1 MHNDKEKKC
10 ALCESLMAT
19 NSELSICSVCLGY
32 ADCCVGL
39 ESCLIEYN
47 AYSTIFNV
55 SVTVII
61 PMTSPLSPTRTHF
74 ANLTKGTR
82 L

>member
-1 MHNDKEKKC
+1 MVRKSDANMHNDKEKKC

-39 ESCLIEYN
+39 EK
-47 AYSTIFNV
+47 
-55 SVTVII
+55 
-61 PMTSPLSPTRTHF
+61 LSDWI
-74 ANLTKGTR
+74 
-82 L
+82 